1 MAVPYGV
8 VWSALSF
15 PLCPE
20 LNTGDPF
27 GANAPLPLAGAALRG
42 KGFGFRADLG
52 SAPRQRFATGAFVA
66 SHTLAPLLGELSVVR
81 PTEGSPVF
89 SNCHLGKETSHY
101 KSYRR
106 GRPLCRPARHCFIRC
121 SMRAYSLPK
130 SAGADSSLVRWSHEV
145 RSFFAAHSPSVV

>member
-1 MAVPYGV
+1 MYLLSGAFWDRGWKSWGCVDFYAGAWRGRDGTAAVPYGV

-52 SAPRQRFATGAFVA
+52 SAPRQ
-66 SHTLAPLLGELSVVR
+66 
-81 PTEGSPVF
+81 
-89 SNCHLGKETSHY
+89 
-101 KSYRR
+101 
-106 GRPLCRPARHCFIRC
+106 
-121 SMRAYSLPK
+121 
-130 SAGADSSLVRWSHEV
+130 
-145 RSFFAAHSPSVV
+145 